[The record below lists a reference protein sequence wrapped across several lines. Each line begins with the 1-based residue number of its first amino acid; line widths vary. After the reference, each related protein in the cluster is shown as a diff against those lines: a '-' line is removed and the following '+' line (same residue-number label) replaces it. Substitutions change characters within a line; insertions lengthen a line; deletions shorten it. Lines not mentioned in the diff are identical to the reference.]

1 MKVLVVDDNVL
12 TRDMIKDLLIE
23 MGHQIAG
30 EADNGDDAVKTFSA
44 THPDLVL
51 LDLIMPGKSGLEAL
65 QEIKA
70 LDPAAKVVMVTA
82 VQQDPISQQLL
93 QSGAAGIL
101 HKPFMYDDLE
111 AVLKQNGAS

>member
-1 MKVLVVDDNVL
+1 
-12 TRDMIKDLLIE
+12 
-23 MGHQIAG
+23 
-30 EADNGDDAVKTFSA
+30 
-44 THPDLVL
+44 
-51 LDLIMPGKSGLEAL
+51 
-65 QEIKA
+65 
-70 LDPAAKVVMVTA
+70 MVTA